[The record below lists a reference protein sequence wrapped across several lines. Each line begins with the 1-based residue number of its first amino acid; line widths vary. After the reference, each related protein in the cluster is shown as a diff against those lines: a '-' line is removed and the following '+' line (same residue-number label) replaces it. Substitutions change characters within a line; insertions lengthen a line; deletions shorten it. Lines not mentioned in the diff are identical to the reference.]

1 MTDAPP
7 TARECGPHSL
17 RVRLDLSYDGSAFNG
32 WAAQP
37 GLRTVEGVLASALST
52 VLRCPVKLTVAGRTD
67 AGVHA
72 AAQVVHLD
80 VSEEAWSRLPGRSDR
95 LPEAALLTRLAGVLT
110 REARSSLPG
119 MPRGAADIVVVGA
132 RVVPDSFDARFSALS
147 RRYTYRIADAGAR
160 RDPTRRGT
168 VLWLPDSLDVAAM
181 ASSTAPLLGEHD
193 FLSYCKPR
201 QGATTIRTLR
211 TLTWRRAAAGPDAG
225 LVVLTVV
232 ADAFCHSMVR
242 SLVGAG
248 LAVGQGRKPVTWP
261 GELLAARTRDGAA
274 PVAPP
279 HGLTLEEIV
288 YPADGELAAQAE
300 RARTTRR
307 LTC

>member
-7 TARECGPHSL
+7 TARECGPQTL

-119 MPRGAADIVVVGA
+119 TPRGAADIAVVGA
-132 RVVPDSFDARFSALS
+132 RVVPGSFDARFP
-147 RRYTYRIADAGAR
+147 RRRRHGLLDRSSPGRAR
-160 RDPTRRGT
+160 LP
-168 VLWLPDSLDVAAM
+168 VLL
-181 ASSTAPLLGEHD
+181 
-193 FLSYCKPR
+193 
-201 QGATTIRTLR
+201 Q
-211 TLTWRRAAAGPDAG
+211 AAGQGDDHPYPAPP
-225 LVVLTVV
+225 
-232 ADAFCHSMVR
+232 
-242 SLVGAG
+242 G
-248 LAVGQGRKPVTWP
+248 LAAHGR
-261 GELLAARTRDGAA
+261 
-274 PVAPP
+274 
-279 HGLTLEEIV
+279 
-288 YPADGELAAQAE
+288 
-300 RARTTRR
+300 
-307 LTC
+307 

>member
-7 TARECGPHSL
+7 TARECGPQTL

-72 AAQVVHLD
+72 AAQVVHLV
-80 VSEEAWSRLPGRSDR
+80 VSEEAWARLPGRSDR

-119 MPRGAADIVVVGA
+119 TPRGAADIAVVGA
-132 RVVPDSFDARFSALS
+132 RVVPGSFDARFSALS

-193 FLSYCKPR
+193 FLSYCRPR
-201 QGATTIRTLR
+201 AGATTASGSQASISCKVPRPASPGFPGATCR
-211 TLTWRRAAAGPDAG
+211 VSAEAARARPRACSRPPKPRSR
-225 LVVLTVV
+225 TVV
-232 ADAFCHSMVR
+232 
-242 SLVGAG
+242 
-248 LAVGQGRKPVTWP
+248 T
-261 GELLAARTRDGAA
+261 
-274 PVAPP
+274 
-279 HGLTLEEIV
+279 
-288 YPADGELAAQAE
+288 E
-300 RARTTRR
+300 R
-307 LTC
+307 L

>member
-1 MTDAPP
+1 M
-7 TARECGPHSL
+7 
-17 RVRLDLSYDGSAFNG
+17 RLDLSYDGSAFNG

-193 FLSYCKPR
+193 FLSYCRPR
-201 QGATTIRTLR
+201 AGATTIRTLHR
-211 TLTWRRAAAGPDAG
+211 LDWWRMADDARGDAG
-225 LVVLTVV
+225 LVTLDVV

-248 LAVGQGRKPVTWP
+248 LAVGRGRKSPAWP
-261 GELLAARTRDGAA
+261 GKLLAMRSRDGAA

-279 HGLTLEEIV
+279 HGLTLEEVV
-288 YPADGELAAQAE
+288 YPADDDAAAQAA
-300 RARTTRR
+300 RARVVRR
-307 LTC
+307 RTC